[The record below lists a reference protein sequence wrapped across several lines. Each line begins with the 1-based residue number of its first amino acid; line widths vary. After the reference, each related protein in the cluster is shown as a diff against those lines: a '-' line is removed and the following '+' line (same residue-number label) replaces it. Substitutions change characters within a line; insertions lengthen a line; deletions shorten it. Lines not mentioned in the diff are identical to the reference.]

1 MLQTEEKVG
10 MGFERWPRTKL
21 RLGEV
26 MELSRSGKKASMIT
40 PRDSGHSRNRKPGLI
55 DRH

>member
-10 MGFERWPRTKL
+10 MGFGRCPRTKL
-21 RLGEV
+21 RLGEA
-26 MELSRSGKKASMIT
+26 MELRRSGKKASMIAL
-40 PRDSGHSRNRKPGLI
+40 RDPGHSRNRKPGLI